1 MYFVGYTYT
10 FIHTYAHTHVYIYIC
25 TYTLYIDIN
34 INKQIQSNPICP
46 IFLTRST
53 TCLVRVA
60 TGLCPILCQPHPRW
74 NGFIKVRVPKSDGE
88 PWAGCWASWANK
100 TLDELDWNSWNQA
113 ETRVGSPIGIWA
125 RKKPMCSW
133 HDNSWFKYLSGKLV
147 YLNTQ
152 ACLEHTR
159 THHSFRVERLEFR
172 KLLSLYILNTKM
184 PTARKTVSG
193 KIGTKQN
200 RGYAESLSDVF
211 LVGYNAKNM

>member
-1 MYFVGYTYT
+1 MGCIYVNKQYIYTYIYIYIHLSNAVLYISLDLNKSQ
-10 FIHTYAHTHVYIYIC
+10 FSIFKSNFHVFCWLYVYIHTHIRTHTCIYIC

-100 TLDELDWNSWNQA
+100 TLDELDWNS
-113 ETRVGSPIGIWA
+113 
-125 RKKPMCSW
+125 
-133 HDNSWFKYLSGKLV
+133 
-147 YLNTQ
+147 
-152 ACLEHTR
+152 
-159 THHSFRVERLEFR
+159 
-172 KLLSLYILNTKM
+172 
-184 PTARKTVSG
+184 
-193 KIGTKQN
+193 
-200 RGYAESLSDVF
+200 
-211 LVGYNAKNM
+211 